1 MASTSDKNELTINGV
16 RASTVALFEATLAGA
31 IGLAVAILFG
41 LSATFHLTQET
52 NSILA
57 GLTLGIGAGAAAIIL
72 IPLIY
77 FGIGYL
83 IGYIHGWVFNAV
95 LGASR
100 GVTVYTNKK

>member
-1 MASTSDKNELTINGV
+1 MAHNTENSITITGV
-16 RASTVALFEATLAGA
+16 RASTIALFEATLASA

-57 GLTLGIGAGAAAIIL
+57 GLTLGIGAGVAAIIL

-77 FGIGYL
+77 FGVGYV
-83 IGYIHGWVFNAV
+83 IGYIHGWVFNAI

-100 GVTVYTNKK
+100 GITVYTNKK

>member
-1 MASTSDKNELTINGV
+1 MAHNTEKPITITGV
-16 RASTVALFEATLAGA
+16 RASTIALFEATLASA

-41 LSATFHLTQET
+41 LSATFQLTQET

-72 IPLIY
+72 IPLVY
-77 FGIGYL
+77 FGIGYV
-83 IGYIHGWVFNAV
+83 IGYLHGWVFNAI

-100 GVTVYTNKK
+100 GITVYTNKK